1 LLYSSLKKTSQTIM
15 KKIIFI
21 LGFFA
26 VIATMNTGCSKETG
40 PKGDTGATGAT
51 GATGPQGVQG
61 AQGNANVKQYNYD
74 SITVSSSSSA
84 IYTFP
89 GMTAGMLDSSMVLV
103 YYSEGSNQW
112 NMAGGCGPGCDYQ
125 TIMYTDPTPYV
136 SVYLENRDGTVYSG
150 SPVLWV
156 KSRLVIIP
164 ANEFG
169 KKELYDI
176 HDYNSVKKYYGF
188 KD

>member
-1 LLYSSLKKTSQTIM
+1 M

-21 LGFFA
+21 VSLFA
-26 VIATMNTGCSKETG
+26 VIATMTTGCSKETG

-51 GATGPQGVQG
+51 GSAGPQGVQG
-61 AQGNANVKQYNYD
+61 APGNANVKQYNYD
-74 SITVSSSSSA
+74 SITLSPTA
-84 IYTFP
+84 AATYTFP
-89 GMTAGMLDSSMVLV
+89 GMTRAMLDSSMVLV
-103 YYSEGSNQW
+103 YYSQGSNQW
-112 NMAGGCGPGCDYQ
+112 NMAGGCGPGCAYQ
-125 TIMYTDPTPYV
+125 TIMYTDPSPYV
-136 SVYLENRDGTVYSG
+136 SVYLENADGTSYSG
-150 SPVLWV
+150 PDVVWV